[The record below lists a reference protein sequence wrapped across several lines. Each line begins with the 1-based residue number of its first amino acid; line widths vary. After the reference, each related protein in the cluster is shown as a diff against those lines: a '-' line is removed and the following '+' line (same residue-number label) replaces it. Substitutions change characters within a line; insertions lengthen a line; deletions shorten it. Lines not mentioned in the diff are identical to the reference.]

1 VQNVGFGNL
10 TWKAPVRLVVLEDLE
25 GSDLGVCPDPTYYDL
40 PEIDSRDIHSRTISV
55 AGGDTVMTFDGNN
68 EMEIEVKLNK
78 LSRGRYQVYLKV
90 GEIEFANSSI
100 GGRGSCGMEQPAA
113 YMGKFYYDEN
123 AVSIMP
129 RASRSFVQK
138 SQTPYVLRKRNNVII
153 RNGECSYKS
162 NGSRHSSF

>member
-1 VQNVGFGNL
+1 VGFGNL

-78 LSRGRYQVYLKV
+78 LSRGRYQAYLKV

-100 GGRGSCGMEQPAA
+100 GGRGTCGMEQPAA

-123 AVSIMP
+123 AHSIMP
-129 RASRSFVQK
+129 RALRSSMQK
-138 SQTPYVLRKRNNVII
+138 FQTPYVLRKRNNVII